1 MPKLEDHFLALTKI
15 RPPDDWPALG
25 ERAPVPPTPLP
36 TPLGR
41 RLTAAALALAVAAGG
56 AVFAAR
62 AFRADGPPQQP
73 AAPFENGLI
82 AFSRWGPEGG
92 LYVVNPDGT
101 QVRRLTSEKV
111 DTSPAWSPDGSK
123 IAFVRG
129 FWDPDA
135 GIYVMHAD
143 GSDLHRITDGG
154 WGDDQ
159 PEIGPAWSPDGTR
172 IAFAEEGRNTD
183 IYTISPDGTGL
194 ARLTDAPVMEYQP
207 AWSPDASRIAF
218 VGYDMAAG
226 GNPPSSVRLYVMN
239 ADGTGVTELGPENV
253 DGPSWSPDGSE
264 IAYADTESGSIM
276 AIRPDGSGQRRI
288 VDVAEL
294 VGGVHLVF
302 GIAWSPDGTKL
313 AFSAGPAN
321 TDTHIYVVN
330 RDGTALTQLT
340 DDRAPDAGPAW

>member
-1 MPKLEDHFLALTKI
+1 VRPITEAPEAGLASDAS
-15 RPPDDWPALG
+15 PAVSPDGTVVAFQRSVPG
-25 ERAPVPPTPLP
+25 ESPHIYVVGIDGAGL
-36 TPLGR
+36 R
-41 RLTAAALALAVAAGG
+41 RLTEG
-56 AVFAAR
+56 
-62 AFRADGPPQQP
+62 P
-73 AAPFENGLI
+73 AAEI
-82 AFSRWGPEGG
+82 A
-92 LYVVNPDGT
+92 
-101 QVRRLTSEKV
+101 
-111 DTSPAWSPDGSK
+111 
-123 IAFVRG
+123 
-129 FWDPDA
+129 
-135 GIYVMHAD
+135 
-143 GSDLHRITDGG
+143 
-154 WGDDQ
+154 
-159 PEIGPAWSPDGTR
+159 PAWSPDGTR